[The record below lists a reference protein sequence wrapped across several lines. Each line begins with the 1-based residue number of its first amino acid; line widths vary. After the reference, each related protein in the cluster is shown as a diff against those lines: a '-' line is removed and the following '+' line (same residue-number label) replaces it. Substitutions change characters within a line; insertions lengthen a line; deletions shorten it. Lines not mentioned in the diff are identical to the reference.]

1 MGLRDSIRG
10 LFGAGGDDP
19 AQGRIKMPC
28 HAIYVH
34 WDFPAPLDVLE
45 FDLTVHTDPGTSVG
59 EYLAPF
65 SGYIDGSQFYFGL
78 QTDIQHP
85 ETMEGV
91 GKGLIFSTWWSFD
104 EADIRVAADGF
115 HQLGTHEGKFVGV
128 RRTFDWGVG
137 DYRVCLSRANVDVV
151 DGRELDWF
159 DLTIAPI
166 APLSVS
172 DPTVLSAL
180 GRPGEIG
187 EGTWIG
193 AMRFPRRTPGVPARI
208 EPRAPLFLE
217 VYSGA
222 DTWAEVEPWRVD
234 LMAYGNGVRCPT
246 GRIEYPTYPHGQRM
260 PNANAAFDAGRDR
273 VHVAFGRGVEQTDP
287 PQAWR

>member
-1 MGLRDSIRG
+1 MGFKDAFRALFAESSDSIQ
-10 LFGAGGDDP
+10 A
-19 AQGRIKMPC
+19 RIKMPC

-34 WDFPAPLDVLE
+34 WDFADPLDALE
-45 FDLTVHTDPGTSVG
+45 FDLTIHSDPGSDVG

-85 ETMEGV
+85 ETMRGV

-104 EADIRVAADGF
+104 EADIRVAEDGF

-128 RRTFDWGVG
+128 RRTFEWTTG
-137 DYRVCLSRANVDVV
+137 DYRVALLRANVDMVN
-151 DGRELDWF
+151 GREHDWF
-159 DLTIAPI
+159 DLMITPI
-166 APLSVS
+166 APRQGRA
-172 DPTVLSAL
+172 DP
-180 GRPGEIG
+180 RPDAVGP
-187 EGTWIG
+187 TAWIG

-222 DTWAEVEPWRVD
+222 STWADVQPWAID
-234 LMAYGNGVRCPT
+234 LMAYGNGVRCPG
-246 GRIEYPTYPHGQRM
+246 GRTEYPTYPNGQRM
-260 PNANAAFDAGRDR
+260 PNADAFFNSARDR
-273 VHVAFGRGVEQTDP
+273 VHVAFGNGIERLHP
-287 PQAWR
+287 PEPWN